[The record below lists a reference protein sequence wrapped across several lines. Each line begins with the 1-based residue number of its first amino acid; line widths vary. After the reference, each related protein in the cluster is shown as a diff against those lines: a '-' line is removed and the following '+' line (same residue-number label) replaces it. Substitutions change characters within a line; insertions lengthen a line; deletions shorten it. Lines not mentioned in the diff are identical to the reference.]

1 MTPARLIKLGFARSG
16 GLWFVSKRA
25 GIGRSLGATLIT
37 RSGMNEA
44 ETPWW
49 NSAESWANP
58 VVTWPIRVS

>member
-25 GIGRSLGATLIT
+25 GIRRSLRVTLIT
-37 RSGMNEA
+37 WSGMNEA

-49 NSAESWANP
+49 NSAKSWANA
-58 VVTWPIRVS
+58 VVTWPVRVS